1 MNSSIVHFK
10 KPVATV
16 GQASIVRGHYQGDS
30 FGSNEIEQKIEDG
43 GAGGFIE
50 RAGGLVREQDL
61 RLVHQCAAEGGALTL
76 ATGEFLDALIEAMSQ
91 ARAVRELFESRQC
104 GCTIDARGDGGNEAV
119 LRKREIWNQIV
130 ELKNETDF
138 MPEQAKQ
145 VAMAIY
151 LSAVD

>member
-1 MNSSIVHFK
+1 MHLHNKI
-10 KPVATV
+10 ATPGKIAV
-16 GQASIVRGHYQGDS
+16 VSGHQQGDA
-30 FGSNEIEQKIEDG
+30 FVGNKVKQKFHHHD
-43 GAGGFIE
+43 AVLFIE
-50 RAGGLVREQDL
+50 RAGGFVGQQDFGA
-61 RLVHQCAAEGGALTL
+61 VHQCAAEGGAL
-76 ATGEFLDALIEAMSQ
+76 AFPAREFLDAMAEAMGEPGALCQFVQ
-91 ARAVRELFESRQC
+91 AGLGDAAIGSR
-104 GCTIDARGDGGNEAV
+104 GNRWNEAV